1 MTRLGFSAAGATAAA
16 STAASEPLFFLAKLM
31 PAAAILDCSGTVQP
45 PKRARMVSAAQ
56 ESSSAF
62 SSFSE
67 EQNCVHSLPSFFSP
81 RTPDSLMTERTR
93 LVKRIQAFGALGG
106 AEGSRALGAFFAL
119 PALPAG
125 AGTEDATAPLFWTK
139 PSRLSSLLM
148 MLSYWLVLRVMLIF
162 SCVWSCVIACSGQ
175 LRYRAAELI
184 NFFFKLNAHGGL
196 RAALGA
202 LCRKLFQFTNKIE

>member
-1 MTRLGFSAAGATAAA
+1 MTRLGFSETAAGSAAA
-16 STAASEPLFFLAKLM
+16 SDSGAAASEPLFFLAKLM

-45 PKRARMVSAAQ
+45 LKRARMVSAAQ

-67 EQNCVHSLPSFFSP
+67 EQNWVHSLPSFFSP

-106 AEGSRALGAFFAL
+106 AEGSRALGVFFAL
-119 PALPAG
+119 PAFP

-139 PSRLSSLLM
+139 PSRLSSLFI

-162 SCVWSCVIACSGQ
+162 SCVCGRVLLLVQDS
-175 LRYRAAELI
+175 
-184 NFFFKLNAHGGL
+184 
-196 RAALGA
+196 
-202 LCRKLFQFTNKIE
+202 